1 MANPN
6 TPYGFRPL
14 RYKNGS
20 DWNGMAN
27 PYYIPSSDG
36 SQYQIG
42 DAVVSAANGDV
53 NGIPAVA
60 KATGTA
66 TVRGVVV
73 GVLPVPPL
81 NQSLQAVTLS
91 LENVYI
97 PATKSQGYYVL
108 VCDDPNVLYAIQD
121 DGASA
126 LTATSCNKNASFTV
140 TNPSVLNQQSASVLG
155 TATVN
160 TTQGLNLKMMGL
172 VLDSTNAFGIYADWV
187 VSFNQHELGGSNTA
201 GV

>member
-14 RYKNGS
+14 RYKNGNP
-20 DWNGMAN
+20 WNGQAT
-27 PYYIPSSDG
+27 PYYIPSTDG
-36 SQYQIG
+36 SQYQSG
-42 DAVVSAANGDV
+42 DAVMSAAGGDAV
-53 NGIPAVA
+53 GIPAVA

-66 TVRGVVV
+66 TVRGVVI
-73 GVLPVPPL
+73 GVLPVPPQ
-81 NQSLQAVTLS
+81 NQSQQAVSLA
-91 LENVYI
+91 LENQYI

-108 VCDDPNVLYAIQD
+108 VCDDPSVVFAIQD
-121 DGASA
+121 DGGSA

-140 TNPSVLNQQSASVLG
+140 TNPGTLNQYSASVLG

-160 TTQGLNLKMMGL
+160 TTSTLNLKLMGL
-172 VLDSTNAFGIYADWV
+172 VQDPNNAYGVYADWQV
-187 VSFNQHELGGSNTA
+187 IFNQHELGGPNTA